1 MCNIKYYSGGGN
13 VDNPTLDLT
22 RPPLKWMAFE
32 AISLGLRLD
41 PFKRDLG
48 AKEQIEVTKSLT
60 LGWWLLEILP
70 LGHPLYTSGDKT
82 ETSYW

>member
-1 MCNIKYYSGGGN
+1 M
-13 VDNPTLDLT
+13 DNPTLDLT

-41 PFKRDLG
+41 SFKRDLG
-48 AKEQIEVTKSLT
+48 RKEHIKVTESLT

-70 LGHPLYTSGDKT
+70 LRHPLYTSGNRA